1 MIILYSR
8 KAQLVLLLCW
18 LAGMTFAYVRIT
30 GEHPP
35 LLMKV
40 SEKIV
45 DRVQEARIGQA
56 TALSVPAP
64 QPAPIHATPPAA
76 DPELNRCLAMRVG
89 QGTGDRADTLIVELD
104 YVAAQ
109 KEGFTIPKAR
119 GYYLDDEAAYVVA
132 LGAPWTSDI
141 GNASFPGAMPQVTKL
156 NLIVSKTRNLRV
168 LVHTKSMSVSR
179 GAKSHITPTDTG
191 IRVEIRLPS
200 QM

>member
-30 GEHPP
+30 DDHP
-35 LLMKV
+35 LLVKV

-45 DRVQEARIGQA
+45 DRAQEARVGRPPA
-56 TALSVPAP
+56 PSVPAAP
-64 QPAPIHATPPAA
+64 PAPVHAARPAA

-89 QGTGDRADTLIVELD
+89 QGTGDRADTLILELD

-109 KEGFTIPKAR
+109 KEGFTIAKAR

-156 NLIVSKTRNLRV
+156 DLIVSKTRNLRV
-168 LVHTKSMSVSR
+168 LIHTKSMSVSR

-191 IRVEIRLPS
+191 IRVEIGLPR